1 MGREFQVTFD
11 CHDPAALSLFWRDAL
26 GYVHPAPPG
35 VELGEGDDPL
45 VAWDQFLDRMDVPV
59 EQRNR
64 SSALQDPAGRG
75 PRIFFQ
81 QVPEG
86 KVAKNRMHLDVRAAP
101 GLKGEERL
109 SALEAE
115 CSRLLALGQEV
126 EALGK
131 PIHACDDC
139 GEQQQQGEIAL
150 HHAEIPGCGVQ
161 AESRKY
167 GASESLHQSSTCKMA
182 RNASWGTSTEPIC
195 FMRFLPAFCFSRS
208 FFLREI
214 SPP

>member
-59 EQRNR
+59 KQRNR

-115 CSRLLALGQEV
+115 CSRLLALG
-126 EALGK
+126 ATR
-131 PIHACDDC
+131 
-139 GEQQQQGEIAL
+139 
-150 HHAEIPGCGVQ
+150 VQ
-161 AESRKY
+161 RF
-167 GASESLHQSSTCKMA
+167 
-182 RNASWGTSTEPIC
+182 EPEPYLSDGFIV
-195 FMRFLPAFCFSRS
+195 MRDPEGNEFC
-208 FFLREI
+208 LD
-214 SPP
+214 

>member
-115 CSRLLALGQEV
+115 CSRLLALG
-126 EALGK
+126 ATR
-131 PIHACDDC
+131 
-139 GEQQQQGEIAL
+139 
-150 HHAEIPGCGVQ
+150 VQ
-161 AESRKY
+161 RF
-167 GASESLHQSSTCKMA
+167 
-182 RNASWGTSTEPIC
+182 EPEPYLSDGFIV
-195 FMRFLPAFCFSRS
+195 MRDPEGNEFC
-208 FFLREI
+208 LD
-214 SPP
+214 

>member
-1 MGREFQVTFD
+1 MIPRHSRCFGATHSAT
-11 CHDPAALSLFWRDAL
+11 CT
-26 GYVHPAPPG
+26 PAPPG

-115 CSRLLALGQEV
+115 CSRLLALG
-126 EALGK
+126 ATR
-131 PIHACDDC
+131 
-139 GEQQQQGEIAL
+139 
-150 HHAEIPGCGVQ
+150 VQ
-161 AESRKY
+161 RF
-167 GASESLHQSSTCKMA
+167 
-182 RNASWGTSTEPIC
+182 EPEPYLSDGFIV
-195 FMRFLPAFCFSRS
+195 MRDPEGNEFC
-208 FFLREI
+208 LD
-214 SPP
+214 